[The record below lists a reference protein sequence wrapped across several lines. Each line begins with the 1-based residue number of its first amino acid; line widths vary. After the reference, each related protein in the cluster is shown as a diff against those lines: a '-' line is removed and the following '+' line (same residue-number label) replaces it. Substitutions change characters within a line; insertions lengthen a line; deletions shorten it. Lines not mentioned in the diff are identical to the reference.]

1 MRRERGWSSHL
12 RSGSTTGRVVALV
25 GSLGLGAL
33 GLLGCSVYE
42 PVNPEGLIDD
52 QLVERLGPE
61 RASRVEV
68 PYELDDEIREV
79 LFSRVNPSGSEKART
94 NGILDFVFTQLDLQ
108 YSLTPTRD
116 AVGTYRAKSGNCLSF
131 VNLFV
136 GMCRQMRL
144 NPFYVEVRDLQ
155 RWNYRDGVVVS
166 QGHIVAGMYV
176 DGDLSTYDFLP
187 YRAKGYRDFQPI
199 DDLMAMAHFYNNLGA
214 EALLEGD
221 LEGAERPLSVAVDL
235 APDFTKAINNL
246 GVTYLR
252 LGQTDE
258 AIALYRRGLELN
270 PADVALLTNL
280 ARAYQTQGRTAEAM
294 ELLLQLEEVNETSP
308 FFFVYRG
315 EMALGRGDPQQALIY
330 MREALR
336 RDSEVP
342 EVHVGLVKVYLALGE
357 VPKARHHLERALRLD
372 ATNREARRLLGL
384 LQTNS
389 ADAE

>member
-1 MRRERGWSSHL
+1 MRRGIRRGFHPQG
-12 RSGSTTGRVVALV
+12 GSAAGRVAALI

-42 PVNPEGLIDD
+42 PINPEALIGDR
-52 QLVERLGPE
+52 LVERLGPE
-61 RASRVEV
+61 RASQVDI

-79 LFSRVNPSGSEKART
+79 LTTRVNPAGSEKART
-94 NGILDFVFTQLDLQ
+94 NGILDLVFSQLDLQ
-108 YSLTPTRD
+108 YSLIPTRD

-136 GMCRQMRL
+136 GMCRQLRL
-144 NPFYVEVRDLQ
+144 NPFYVEVTDLQ

-176 DGDLSTYDFLP
+176 DGELSTYDFLP
-187 YRAKGYRDFQPI
+187 YRAKGYRDFEPI

-221 LEGAERPLSVAVDL
+221 VGGAQGPLSLAVDL

-252 LGQTDE
+252 LGQTDK
-258 AIALYRRGLELN
+258 AIALYQRGLKLD
-270 PADVALLTNL
+270 PADVGLLTNL
-280 ARAYQTQGRTAEAM
+280 ARAYQTQGKTAEAM

-315 EMALGRGDPQQALIY
+315 EMALGQGDPQQALIY

-357 VPKARHHLERALRLD
+357 LSKARHHLERALRLD

-384 LQTNS
+384 LQT
-389 ADAE
+389 DRAERE